1 MNFFDRILSRELRES
16 REWAAA
22 IIEIGNVRKILRP
35 IRVIRAIR
43 G

>member
-1 MNFFDRILSRELRES
+1 MSRELREL
-16 REWAAA
+16 REWADRYYCHRSV
-22 IIEIGNVRKILRP
+22 GSSLRP